1 MDDELSRY
9 YIKIRAILDIDPTT
23 IHEEFSDPVLH
34 HIQQLQAEQNVF
46 VKEEKMSMIIIDL
59 LASTIPQFT
68 AENIQLFRQVI
79 SNDPHSTST

>member
-1 MDDELSRY
+1 MISRY
-9 YIKIRAILDIDPTT
+9 YIKIRAILDIYSTT
-23 IHEEFSDPVLH
+23 IHEEFSDPALH

-59 LASTIPQFT
+59 LSSTIPQFT
-68 AENIQLFRQVI
+68 AENIQLFPQVI